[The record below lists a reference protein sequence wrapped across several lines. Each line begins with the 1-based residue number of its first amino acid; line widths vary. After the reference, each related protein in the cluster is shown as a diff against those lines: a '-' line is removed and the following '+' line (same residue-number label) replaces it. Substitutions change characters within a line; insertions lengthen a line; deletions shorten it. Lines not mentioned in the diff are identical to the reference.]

1 MQLGRELL
9 VILWAEWQGEA
20 TWGGLRSGGFGVK
33 CCRGTLQQSGS
44 AQKQLL
50 AERGSAWPQQ
60 QPGGQGG
67 QPLLSHSRARS
78 LTRLAVMKCDRGKSN
93 VCIYSL
99 LNYSGLSAEAHR
111 LFSLL
116 MRASLLGAVT
126 VAFANFTHAHTHAQ
140 APPGRQALLV
150 SA

>member
-1 MQLGRELL
+1 MAGRGYLGRSEKRWVWCEMLPRNSPEIW
-9 VILWAEWQGEA
+9 VN
-20 TWGGLRSGGFGVK
+20 T
-33 CCRGTLQQSGS
+33 
-44 AQKQLL
+44 
-50 AERGSAWPQQ
+50 ERGSAWPQQ

-67 QPLLSHSRARS
+67 EPLLSHSRARS

-126 VAFANFTHAHTHAQ
+126 VAFANFTHTHTHTHKPHQ
-140 APPGRQALLV
+140 EGKLSSCQLESKWWQPVL
-150 SA
+150 ST